1 MTQNSAPLIH
11 LRNWADEDFPLL
23 EKLLGD
29 PAMTEHLG
37 GPETHEQLVNRQQRY
52 LKLTDPLTAQTYGIL
67 LGSEA
72 VGWVGYWETEHQG
85 EPIYEMGWSVLPAF
99 QGQSIASQ
107 ATLIALG
114 NLRVVAQ
121 HRYVHAFPS
130 VENLPSNGV
139 CRKAGFTLIEAFD
152 GEYPKGHF
160 MRCNDWR
167 LDLSAQRV
175 M

>member
-1 MTQNSAPLIH
+1 MTQTDTSSIR

-29 PAMTEHLG
+29 PAMMAHLG
-37 GPETHEQLVNRQQRY
+37 GPETHEQLVKRQQRY
-52 LKLTDPLTAQTYGIL
+52 LLLTDPLKAQPYAII
-67 LGSEA
+67 LGSAA
-72 VGWVGYWETEHQG
+72 VGWVGYWETEHEG
-85 EPIYEMGWSVLPAF
+85 KPIYEMGWSVLPAF
-99 QGQSIASQ
+99 QGQNIASQ
-107 ATLIALG
+107 ATRLALG

-121 HRYVHAFPS
+121 HGYVHAFPS

-139 CRKAGFTLIEAFD
+139 CRKVGFSLIEAFD

-167 LDLSAQRV
+167 LDLSEYEAK
-175 M
+175 